1 MDVLLVGFI
10 AGLAFTGWRRGFL
23 STLAGLFY
31 LAIAFVLGAWLS
43 GPLGD
48 LVSQF
53 LPGVPPD
60 YAGLVGY
67 ALVFPIVIGILHA
80 LTYPLLRGRRM
91 SSMTREVDR
100 ALGAV
105 FGFLEAVFIV
115 SAVVVI
121 FDTYFAGGQTPG
133 STPGLD
139 VFSGLAAGLNSSYTV
154 QLLRA
159 TTVPL
164 VLTLLGPLLP
174 RDISSLIPGGLP
186 GMPGMPG
193 GLPGISSVPGVPG
206 PPTPRS

>member
-10 AGLAFTGWRRGFL
+10 AGLTFAGLRRGFL
-23 STLAGLFY
+23 HTLAGLFY

-43 GPLGD
+43 GPFGD

-53 LPGVPPD
+53 LPDVPPD
-60 YAGLVGY
+60 YASLVGY
-67 ALVFPIVIGILHA
+67 ALVFPIVIGVLHA

-91 SSMTREVDR
+91 SSMTVGVDKV
-100 ALGAV
+100 LGAI
-105 FGFLEAVFIV
+105 FGFLEAVLII

-121 FDTYFAGGQTPG
+121 FDTYFAAGQAAG
-133 STPGLD
+133 STPGLN
-139 VFSGLAAGLNSSYTV
+139 VFSGLAGSLNSSYTV

-186 GMPGMPG
+186 GMPGIPG
-193 GLPGISSVPGVPG
+193 GLPGVPGLHGVPG
-206 PPTPRS
+206 LPTPRH